1 MNDIHVYSIWT
12 YEKIN
17 CATINIAKSWPIK
30 FVMYLICHGSNWGSS
45 YGLDSFTRSRR
56 TNCVT
61 TYELAPSMVEDQVG
75 ANILME

>member
-1 MNDIHVYSIWT
+1 
-12 YEKIN
+12 
-17 CATINIAKSWPIK
+17 
-30 FVMYLICHGSNWGSS
+30 MYLICHGSNWGSS